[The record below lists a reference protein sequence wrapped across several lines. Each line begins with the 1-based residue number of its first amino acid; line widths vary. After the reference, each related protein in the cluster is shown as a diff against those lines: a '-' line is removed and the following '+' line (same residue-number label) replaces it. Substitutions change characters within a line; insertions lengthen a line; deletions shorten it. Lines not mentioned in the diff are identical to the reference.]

1 MGAMLPT
8 RPRPSDLRYVCRAC
22 RAKQFNPSQFETRR
36 RFGNASHASEQS
48 KWWSRSSF
56 IGVVAF
62 GAGVAILGNSKWLGL
77 RELHAEAAPAPADIV
92 IEKPKKRAG
101 LSKEDTRDAISS
113 QHLQVKRSWENPGVY
128 VWGSNSG
135 RVAAPDSDEALIKTP
150 RRISFFDGQVL
161 RGIKL
166 DRKFAAAISE
176 KGDLYQWGV
185 DYASNITEPAR
196 TLQNKDLVSLTLSKD
211 RILALSSNG
220 TVFSVPVSRDD
231 QFSGTKPKESSWIP
245 FWGTQSAISYRT
257 IRPKLSSGERIAS
270 ISSGLEHLLLLTS
283 SGRVFSAAASSTSY
297 PSRGQMGI
305 PGLIWTT
312 RPQGPYDQ
320 PHELSALKG
329 FKVQAIAAGDYHSLA
344 LDSEWRV
351 FGFGDNAVGQLG
363 QEPSAEVQYI
373 DAPSLLPISR
383 LYAGSSQTPIVT
395 SITAGGLNSF
405 FTIDATRVAQPGE
418 DTPKSLLGRV
428 SADAWACGQGIMGQ
442 LGTGRWTHVQ
452 GTPVK
457 IKALSG
463 LFEYDETNN
472 SVIPI
477 RLARFSVG
485 ATHAAAIM
493 ANVTHLGAHKGSS
506 ENDTNW
512 GADVLWWGGNEFY
525 QLGTGKRNN
534 CAQPVYIGPLDG
546 GEADEKREAHRFQS
560 TPKKKVKVNGR
571 WVDLEQRVECGRFVS
586 AVYSGV

>member
-1 MGAMLPT
+1 M
-8 RPRPSDLRYVCRAC
+8 PSVNFGSSHLRYICGAC
-22 RAKQFNPSQFETRR
+22 RAKHFYPPHPGARR
-36 RFGNASHASEQS
+36 RFGTTSYTSERSKILSRAS
-48 KWWSRSSF
+48 F
-56 IGVVAF
+56 VGIIVAI
-62 GAGVAILGNSKWLGL
+62 GAGATIVKGSRGL
-77 RELHAEAAPAPADIV
+77 QLQELHAEAAPVPADII
-92 IEKPKKRAG
+92 IEKPKKRPG

-128 VWGSNSG
+128 AWGSNSG
-135 RVAAPDSDEALIKTP
+135 RVAAPDSDDALIKGP

-161 RGIKL
+161 RDLKL

-185 DYASNITEPAR
+185 DYASNVTEPVK
-196 TLQNKDLVSLTLSKD
+196 TLQGKNLVSLTLSKD
-211 RILALSSNG
+211 RIMALSSKG
-220 TVFSVPVSRDD
+220 EVFSVPVSRDD
-231 QFSGTKPKESSWIP
+231 QLSGSKPNESSWIP
-245 FWGTQSAISYRT
+245 FWRTQSPISYRT
-257 IRPKLSSGERIAS
+257 IRPTLSSGERITS
-270 ISSGLEHLLLLTS
+270 ISSGLEHILLLTS
-283 SGRVFSAAASSTSY
+283 SGRVLSAAASSTSF
-297 PSRGQMGI
+297 PSRGQLGI

-312 RPQGPYDQ
+312 RPKGAYDQ
-320 PHELSALKG
+320 PHELSTLRG

-344 LDSEWRV
+344 LDSDGRV
-351 FGFGDNAVGQLG
+351 FGFGDNTVGQLG
-363 QEPSAEVQYI
+363 QDPSSEVQYI
-373 DAPSLLPISR
+373 DAPSLLPLSR
-383 LYAGSSQTPIVT
+383 LYTGSSQIPVVT
-395 SITAGGLNSF
+395 SIAAGGTNSY
-405 FTIDATRVAQPGE
+405 FTVDATRVAQP
-418 DTPKSLLGRV
+418 DDKTPKSLLGRV
-428 SADAWACGQGIMGQ
+428 SADTWACGQGIMGQ

-485 ATHAAAIM
+485 ATHCGAIM
-493 ANVTHLGAHKGSS
+493 DNVTYLGAHKGSS
-506 ENDTNW
+506 KNDTNW

-560 TPKKKVKVNGR
+560 TPMKRVNVNGR
-571 WVDLEQRVECGRFVS
+571 WVTLEQRVECGRYVS